1 MRTKQALLAVATAL
15 TLLGSA
21 SVALAS
27 DHEPT
32 DSYGGAKVGP
42 LGQVFSSGP
51 VQQGWNAH
59 GWNGYGWNGYGPNA
73 YDQAPAKHTVHKH
86 TVRPS
91 R

>member
-21 SVALAS
+21 FVALAS

-51 VQQGWNAH
+51 VQQGWNAF
-59 GWNGYGWNGYGPNA
+59 N
-73 YDQAPAKHTVHKH
+73 QAPITKRPVQKHTA
-86 TVRPS
+86 RPAS
-91 R
+91 RY

>member
-21 SVALAS
+21 SLALAS

-32 DSYGGAKVGP
+32 DSYGGSKVGP
-42 LGQVFSSGP
+42 LGQVFSSGG
-51 VQQGWNAH
+51 VQQGWNA
-59 GWNGYGWNGYGPNA
+59 YGWNGYGPNA
-73 YDQAPAKHTVHKH
+73 YGQAPIVKHTTHKH

>member
-32 DSYGGAKVGP
+32 DSYGGSKVGP
-42 LGQVFSSGP
+42 LGQVFSSGA
-51 VQQGWNAH
+51 VQQGWNT
-59 GWNGYGWNGYGPNA
+59 YGWNGYGPNA
-73 YDQAPAKHTVHKH
+73 YAQAPAHAKQPVHKH

>member
-51 VQQGWNAH
+51 VQQGWNAFNPVSYTH
-59 GWNGYGWNGYGPNA
+59 LTLP
-73 YDQAPAKHTVHKH
+73 TICSV
-86 TVRPS
+86 
-91 R
+91 

>member
-32 DSYGGAKVGP
+32 DSEGGIKVGP
-42 LGQVFSSGP
+42 LGQAFSSGP
-51 VQQGWNAH
+51 VQGWNT
-59 GWNGYGWNGYGPNA
+59 YGWNGYGNA
-73 YDQAPAKHTVHKH
+73 YAQAPAKHTVHKH